1 MTILHQEVENKR
13 MEQELLK
20 TQAMNLKMFE
30 TKKEKVKATIDE
42 EKERLLKQ
50 VQTLKGLSSALETQ
64 LKN

>member
-1 MTILHQEVENKR
+1 